1 MSVNMNLLT
10 IYIVTTRGMYVDMWK
25 DEAFNW
31 KKIQS
36 IVFLWLWIDTPY
48 GFIFLWIESVEYMKE
63 DQCVKDMMIMR
74 WWCQIYMVA
83 DDWWIVLYCNVL
95 HRIPKSKV
103 SWKLKV
109 WKLNWLLLE
118 MVGKISWYWCFICSW
133 YILTLFCLSYPIL
146 CWADIHRNVDW
157 YDMYVSLVHLS
168 RNMILI
174 YWNYTQQLS
183 FHDIQASNRTCDND
197 QEYLWSNDMLHA
209 LWHYKHCEDRWMWLS
224 LWR

>member
-1 MSVNMNLLT
+1 
-10 IYIVTTRGMYVDMWK
+10 
-25 DEAFNW
+25 
-31 KKIQS
+31 
-36 IVFLWLWIDTPY
+36 
-48 GFIFLWIESVEYMKE
+48 
-63 DQCVKDMMIMR
+63 MIMR

-83 DDWWIVLYCNVL
+83 EDLMNSIILQFLLAYQSLRSRENWRYESSTGFYWRWLVRYLDTDVSFVLD
-95 HRIPKSKV
+95 IF
-103 SWKLKV
+103 
-109 WKLNWLLLE
+109 WL
-118 MVGKISWYWCFICSW
+118 CFA
-133 YILTLFCLSYPIL
+133 YPIL

-183 FHDIQASNRTCDND
+183 FHDIQASNRTCNND